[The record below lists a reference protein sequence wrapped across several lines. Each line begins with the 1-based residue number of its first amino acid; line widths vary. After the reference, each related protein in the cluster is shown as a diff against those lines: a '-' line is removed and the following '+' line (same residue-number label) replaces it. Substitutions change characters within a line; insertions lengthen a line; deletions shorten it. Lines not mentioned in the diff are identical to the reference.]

1 MTKKAYVQPIRANL
15 TKRGK
20 KMKYT
25 KAKAKETV
33 SAYKDMTCYFD
44 GSLKQ
49 SEMYDMLRNRL
60 YFGEA
65 ETRCIIASL
74 VIAGAKFTE

>member
-1 MTKKAYVQPIRANL
+1 MR
-15 TKRGK
+15 
-20 KMKYT
+20 YT

-44 GSLKQ
+44 GSMKRD
-49 SEMYDMLRNRL
+49 EMYNMLRYRMC
-60 YFGEA
+60 FGEA

-74 VIAGAKFTE
+74 VIAGAKFAD